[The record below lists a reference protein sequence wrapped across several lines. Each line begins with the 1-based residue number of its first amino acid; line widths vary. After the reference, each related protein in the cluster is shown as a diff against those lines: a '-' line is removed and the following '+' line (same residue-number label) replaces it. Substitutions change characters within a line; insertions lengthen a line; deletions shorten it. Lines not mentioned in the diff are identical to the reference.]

1 MARVEAMT
9 PAPRGRVV
17 FVHLN
22 HTNRL
27 LRDANAVA
35 ALERRGF
42 AVAREGQRFRLTGT
56 TPE

>member
-1 MARVEAMT
+1 MT
-9 PAPRGRVV
+9 PPARGRVV

-27 LRDANAVA
+27 LRDADSVA

-42 AVAREGQRFRLTGT
+42 AVAREGQRVSLGSSGST
-56 TPE
+56 E